1 VNWLRK
7 PSTTGGIIYLISLGI
22 LVVGVGLVAVGA
34 WRTGVTAM
42 GASSLLAFVGR
53 LVLSDERAGML
64 HVRRRG
70 VDLLGLAVCAASL
83 LVLAATIPRQR

>member
-22 LVVGVGLVAVGA
+22 LVVGVGLVAVGT

-42 GASSLLAFVGR
+42 GASFALAFVGR

-83 LVLAATIPRQR
+83 LVLAAIIPGQR

>member
-1 VNWLRK
+1 VNWLHK

-22 LVVGVGLVAVGA
+22 LMIGVGLIAVGT
-34 WRTGVTAM
+34 WRSGVTAM
-42 GASSLLAFVGR
+42 GAAFAMAFVGR

-70 VDLLGLAVCAASL
+70 VDLAGLAVCAGSL
-83 LVLAATIPRQR
+83 LILAATIPRHR